1 MKKIIVV
8 LCSACALFTATNSDA
23 AAKLKLTDLPEPVQK
38 TIVAERGTQA
48 EVTGITVNKKSKD
61 GAAVY
66 DVVFKEAGKNPKLRI
81 SADGTVIKESG
92 KKSTELNNRE
102 VRDSA
107 GAPARDSKKPLFNDL
122 PPAVQST
129 ITKEKGAADV
139 KGLKI
144 QRETLNK
151 QSVFRV
157 EFEEKGKN
165 TKLWVNEA
173 GAILKDNRLK

>member
-8 LCSACALFTATNSDA
+8 LCSACALFTASEANA

-48 EVTGITVNKKSKD
+48 EVKGITVNKKSKN
-61 GAAVY
+61 GAIVY

-102 VRDSA
+102 IRDSA
-107 GAPARDSKKPLFNDL
+107 GAPASDAKKPMFNDL
-122 PPAVQST
+122 PPAVQTT
-129 ITKEKGAADV
+129 ITKEKGAADLN
-139 KGLKI
+139 GLKI
-144 QRETLNK
+144 QRESLNK
-151 QSVFRV
+151 QNVFRV

-165 TKLWVNEA
+165 TKLWINEA
-173 GAILKDNRLK
+173 GSIVKDNRTK